1 MHLHIHL
8 NSDTTQSCFSLSPDN
23 DMNLMNSVFVCV
35 DCGREF
41 YAKAHLLR
49 HSLVHKASKHDD
61 KTSPHKHTSSPNI
74 SK

>member
-1 MHLHIHL
+1 
-8 NSDTTQSCFSLSPDN
+8 
-23 DMNLMNSVFVCV
+23 MNIMNSVFVCV

-49 HSLVHKASKHDD
+49 HSLVHKASKHGD

-74 SK
+74 SKYDALKAYLHSYHYKLWSK